1 MQKLKIAAQVWQ
13 VASIRPD
20 MDSPGSV
27 DAKNGMDCLPSPK
40 NGVVMLGKCLYK
52 LP

>member
-1 MQKLKIAAQVWQ
+1 MAGSFK
-13 VASIRPD
+13 IRPD

-27 DAKNGMDCLPSPK
+27 DAKTGIDCLPSPK